1 MNLIVLVTTGLLA
14 CAFYIYVLC
23 QWVRDAKGKRTRLPR
38 IDGQG
43 EGSQEDKRPYVV
55 GTRKIAERHGAS
67 DGSSQRAPTM
77 AGLYGGREGGWTEC
91 ERTAYEK
98 IASSVSLRTRS

>member
-23 QWVRDAKGKRTRLPR
+23 QWMRDGKGKRTPVPR
-38 IDGQG
+38 IDGRS
-43 EGSQEDKRPYVV
+43 EGAQENKRPYVV

-67 DGSSQRAPTM
+67 DGSSQWAPRV

-91 ERTAYEK
+91 ERIAYEK
-98 IASSVSLRTRS
+98 IASSVSLRKRS